1 MLTEKEITNHFE
13 DYKKFK
19 HLYLAAFPRS
29 ERVPLKYLM
38 KQDTGWD
45 LIACYDGETFCGF
58 YSTLTFGNIT
68 HILFLAIV
76 EELRNHG
83 YGSALLGLIAERYK
97 GNRIILDMESDV
109 PDAPNYEQR
118 VRRKAFYEKNGY
130 VESGIEYDWRGVSY
144 KILIKNGDISEE
156 EFDTFWDNIYDKGS
170 SSAVKRYL

>member
-1 MLTEKEITNHFE
+1 MLIEKEISNHFE
-13 DYKKFK
+13 DYNKFR

-38 KQDTGWD
+38 KHDTGCD

-118 VRRKAFYEKNGY
+118 IRRKSFYEKNGY
-130 VESGIEYDWRGVSY
+130 IESGIEYNWRGVPY
-144 KILIKNGDISEE
+144 KILIKNGSITEA
-156 EFDTFWDNIYDKGS
+156 EFDAFWDN
-170 SSAVKRYL
+170 L